1 MNSAVRPIFNENFAE
16 KGFVGSVNSARDL
29 LEKHKSHRNAL
40 LTNKKKKK
48 QTQTQTQTQTQYFST
63 LSKRI
68 LSGRKY
74 MGKSEHSFISIPLKP

>member
-1 MNSAVRPIFNENFAE
+1 MNSAVRPIFNENFVE
-16 KGFVGSVNSARDL
+16 KGFVGPVNSARDP

-40 LTNKKKKK
+40 LTQKKKK
-48 QTQTQTQTQTQYFST
+48 TQTLTQTQTQYFST